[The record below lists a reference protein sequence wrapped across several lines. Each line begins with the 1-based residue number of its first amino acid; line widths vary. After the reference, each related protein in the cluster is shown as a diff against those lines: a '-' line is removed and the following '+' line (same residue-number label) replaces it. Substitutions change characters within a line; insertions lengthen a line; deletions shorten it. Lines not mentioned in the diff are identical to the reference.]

1 MIIGEAV
8 QFGPPEDRRQD
19 LLAWYRLVDDRPW
32 YVDRALVLVELK
44 KPAVPEKTWALVIAV
59 RNPKVEPPSK
69 QTTRWHTP
77 RHYHGEPFGVAW
89 YPVCPTPAEVDA
101 FLNARTVDFAFGA
114 PASGFRFIDN
124 GLGEDAWRARF
135 GTEMPYAFAR

>member
-1 MIIGEAV
+1 M
-8 QFGPPEDRRQD
+8 
-19 LLAWYRLVDDRPW
+19 
-32 YVDRALVLVELK
+32 DRALVLVELK

-114 PASGFRFIDN
+114 PSSGFRFIDN